1 MTSAWF
7 KGSVICAFL
16 LVSEVSLAASGIQSI
31 RIFHTSNDRVMG
43 DVNLHSTTSVV
54 VYDMDIKGRAE
65 ASVNSQVQTRL
76 PKDLNAGNYEAAN
89 REAFNALLNSAQWR
103 EINEQLE
110 AGNRAINAA
119 VRFGIEKLPAIVFN
133 DQQVIYG
140 QRSLKAAINTYV
152 QENE

>member
-1 MTSAWF
+1 
-7 KGSVICAFL
+7 
-16 LVSEVSLAASGIQSI
+16 
-31 RIFHTSNDRVMG
+31 MG

-76 PKDLNAGNYEAAN
+76 PRGLNAGNYEAAN

-110 AGNRAINAA
+110 AGNRAIDAA